1 MFSSSIT
8 NKLHL
13 KNGCFS
19 LCGFPLC
26 FFDLGQGLEQGHAES
41 GFRWF
46 WDFSVGPRN
55 NHSVHRV
62 CIAIAPISQE
72 KLGFGTYIA
81 VIHQEK
87 LGFGTYSALAS
98 SEKLGFGTYSA
109 LLSPEK
115 LGFGTHSA
123 LFSQEKTRVWD
134 SQCIIFPGETRVC
147 ALVSQEKL
155 LFRVH

>member
-1 MFSSSIT
+1 M
-8 NKLHL
+8 
-13 KNGCFS
+13 
-19 LCGFPLC
+19 
-26 FFDLGQGLEQGHAES
+26 
-41 GFRWF
+41 
-46 WDFSVGPRN
+46 GPRN

-62 CIAIAPISQE
+62 CIAIALISQE

-81 VIHQEK
+81 LISQEK

-98 SEKLGFGTYSA
+98 SEKLGLTYSA

-134 SQCIIFPGETRVC
+134 SQCIVFPGETRVC
-147 ALVSQEKL
+147 ALISQEKL
-155 LFRVH
+155 LFTVH